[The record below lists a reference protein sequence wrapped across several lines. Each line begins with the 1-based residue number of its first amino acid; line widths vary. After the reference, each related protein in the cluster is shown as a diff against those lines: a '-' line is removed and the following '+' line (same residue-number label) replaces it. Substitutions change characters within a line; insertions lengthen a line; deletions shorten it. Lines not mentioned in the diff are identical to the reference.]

1 MKSSQVHFLETLLA
15 LPTDLRVSSSE
26 CESPMASP
34 TIDATSAHSWVTNS
48 SDTVFSPY
56 NSQESR
62 REFTGRGEEEH
73 LDHCLAGASLAPL
86 HLPLELDTVLGA
98 VVYDRFNNVALET
111 FLIY

>member
-1 MKSSQVHFLETLLA
+1 
-15 LPTDLRVSSSE
+15 
-26 CESPMASP
+26 MASP

-73 LDHCLAGASLAPL
+73 LDHCLAGASLTPL

>member
-26 CESPMASP
+26 RESPTASP
-34 TIDATSAHSWVTNS
+34 TIGATSAHSWVTHS
-48 SDTVFSPY
+48 SDTVFSPS

-73 LDHCLAGASLAPL
+73 LD
-86 HLPLELDTVLGA
+86 
-98 VVYDRFNNVALET
+98 R
-111 FLIY
+111 